1 MNIRKVFNT
10 LVANVT
16 CGYLSNVLLTVAMPS
31 ELGILVYI
39 DFKSRETSMAY
50 LRIPRSSVLF
60 YEVVCAFH
68 V

>member
-10 LVANVT
+10 LVATVM

-31 ELGILVYI
+31 ELGRLVYI
-39 DFKSRETSMAY
+39 DLKSRETSMTY

-60 YEVVCAFH
+60 YDVVCAFH